1 MNHVLAFVITVEL
14 GSTYKYKKCG
24 SRRILVEHKDTYQY
38 VPLIV
43 NLQHVLQNQ
52 EIFMEVRLGAWTVRR
67 GYCVIF
73 SQVSES
79 HVRCDNLLGDVCDS
93 SFFKDHP
100 LFGVD
105 PLALHILMRL
115 KCATHSDMLEVFI
128 N

>member
-1 MNHVLAFVITVEL
+1 
-14 GSTYKYKKCG
+14 
-24 SRRILVEHKDTYQY
+24 
-38 VPLIV
+38 
-43 NLQHVLQNQ
+43 
-52 EIFMEVRLGAWTVRR
+52 MEVRLGAWTVSR

-105 PLALHILMRL
+105 PLALQLF
-115 KCATHSDMLEVFI
+115 TYFDEVEVC
-128 N
+128 NPLGHARGVHKLGK